1 MRVSKFVSVGTTC
14 NSRLW
19 SSAWFRHHSLWL
31 NIHHPKRRHHLSEKQ
46 LAPKGIVNTN
56 RHRPFHSAPLDA
68 CSCLQPSGTL
78 VPRHTAGCDGQHQSM
93 AALSNCTPP
102 KKPTWVAPETPPAVI
117 AYRPE
122 AAGREQAKI
131 THTQHLS
138 RGVGCLE
145 QQRQLGKETQEQGK
159 GLGRSIRIQMGKLS
173 HILGWWH

>member
-14 NSRLW
+14 NSCLW

-31 NIHHPKRRHHLSEKQ
+31 NIHHPERRHHLSEKQ

-78 VPRHTAGCDGQHQSM
+78 VPRHTAGCNGQRQSM

-102 KKPTWVAPETPPAVI
+102 KNTWGAPETLHLLSLLTDLKQQ
-117 AYRPE
+117 
-122 AAGREQAKI
+122 GRNKQKSH
-131 THTQHLS
+131 THST
-138 RGVGCLE
+138 
-145 QQRQLGKETQEQGK
+145 
-159 GLGRSIRIQMGKLS
+159 
-173 HILGWWH
+173 